1 MFQALAD
8 PTVGPFNPQ
17 KKLELQLGPNA
28 PVARAILD
36 LLKIEES
43 TQLDQ
48 LLEKLEQVSSSEVIA
63 VLFELELEG
72 GVRQLPGRN
81 FVKVW

>member
-1 MFQALAD
+1 MYR
-8 PTVGPFNPQ
+8 NR
-17 KKLELQLGPNA
+17 LELQLGPNA

-43 TQLDQ
+43 IQLDQ
-48 LLEKLEQVSSSEVIA
+48 LLEKLDQCSSTEVIA
-63 VLFELELEG
+63 VLFELELG
-72 GVRQLPGRN
+72 GAVRQLPGKN